1 MNAKEFFDKV
11 VEMRKAQKDYF
22 KTRDVLVLKNAKAL
36 EREIDEEIKRVF
48 GPIDKQNDEQLK
60 LF

>member
-22 KTRDVLVLKNAKAL
+22 KTRDVLVLKNATAL

>member
-1 MNAKEFFDKV
+1 MTTQEFFDKV

-22 KTRDVLVLKNAKAL
+22 KKRDPIVLHNAKAL
-36 EREIDEEIKRVF
+36 EREVDEEIKR
-48 GPIDKQNDEQLK
+48 IEEQKQIK